1 MNKLTTKNILLSLL
15 AMLMIFAMGM
25 FKGQINGDRS
35 FHRLN
40 LEQGGE
46 YSYTLDVGK
55 MGVVKYFVEP
65 NIMTLYLRCKVPTE
79 INALRCDVSGF
90 ENFASQGSKKGVWK
104 AVAKDEILKIESKGN
119 TVPLNLEIAVPRDDI
134 YKHDVGM
141 GRVTFTNEGAPYA
154 VLNIKII
161 NSKYLK
167 S

>member
-1 MNKLTTKNILLSLL
+1 MNKLTTKNILLALV
-15 AMLMIFAMGM
+15 AMLMIFAMGI

-46 YSYTLDVGK
+46 YNYTLDVGK

-65 NIMTLYLRCKVPTE
+65 NIMTLYLRCKVPSE
-79 INALRCDVSGF
+79 VKALRCEVTGF

-104 AVAKDEILKIESKGN
+104 AVAKDELLKIEPKGN
-119 TVPLNLEIAVPRDDI
+119 TIPLNLEIAVPRDDI
-134 YKHDVGM
+134 YKHNVGV
-141 GRVTFTNEGAPYA
+141 GKVTFTNDGTPYA
-154 VLNIKII
+154 VLKIKII
-161 NSKYLK
+161 NSKYVK